1 MNIAALQFALRKLPR
16 FPAGSSYVLLSDDL
30 EYSHLTVDPDE
41 GSVTDL
47 EATFPFRH
55 AAELESLVDQLLATP
70 HLGKCGRCGCTDDNC
85 SGCVERSG
93 HPCHWVGPNLC
104 SACAEEH

>member
-1 MNIAALQFALRKLPR
+1 MTIAALQYKLRQLPR
-16 FPAGSSYVLLSDDL
+16 FSGGSSFVILSDDL
-30 EYSHLTVDPDE
+30 EDSKLTVAPAE

-47 EATFPFRH
+47 EAEFYFRH
-55 AAELESLVDQLLATP
+55 AHELEALVDQLLATP

-93 HPCHWVGPNLC
+93 QPCHWVAPNLC
-104 SACAEEH
+104 SACAQEH